1 MDEDKDKDKD
11 KELKEHLSK
20 IRNRIIEDGVEN
32 TLEMIKS
39 QNIQGPSFFEVFGK
53 ELDLT

>member
-1 MDEDKDKDKD
+1 MIDEDK
-11 KELKEHLSK
+11 ELAEHLS
-20 IRNRIIEDGVEN
+20 RIEESILRDGVEN

-53 ELDLT
+53 ELDLG